1 MNPDYILIFLLFI
14 LLSPQMLVSL
24 PAFKSGALLSKDVAE
39 VSKTSAL
46 VHAIIFIILHHYLG
60 KSIMRAMGLI
70 PASESTTP
78 KSLVGIMD
86 LVCGTL
92 FFLLTPGVLLT
103 LPPVSMSIPSSSN
116 DVLCTHKTTI
126 PAVVVH
132 AAVFVLAHHYVV
144 QIMHAYGVGEP

>member
-1 MNPDYILIFLLFI
+1 
-14 LLSPQMLVSL
+14 MLVSL

-103 LPPVSMSIPSSSN
+103 LPPVDLDFSSSKY
-116 DVLCTHKTTI
+116 VLLTGKTTI
-126 PAVVVH
+126 PSIVVH
-132 AAVFVLAHHYVV
+132 AFVFVLAHHYIVAAMSA
-144 QIMHAYGVGEP
+144 IGIHEP